1 MSTINTP
8 DQPIDRK
15 DVPFLK
21 FLISLPGEQL
31 QSFCRALQECSSQI
45 REDVLQMLEIAD
57 DDQASQLERSRA
69 LMTIADQ
76 LHLLPTQSLRDN
88 EGRLGMGLVESE
100 GLAAAEVPALA
111 VHIAKMDS
119 QEADFA
125 ERLRNLMKTKHIT
138 QKELA
143 KRIECSQPAISQML
157 NRKCRPQRK
166 TLLKLATA
174 LNVDVRELWP
184 DLEVAERLDTVAAF
198 QEDGYVMTAAE
209 AAALKDTA
217 QAKSR
222 IKGRSLPS
230 RKSNRGGK

>member
-8 DQPIDRK
+8 DQPIK
-15 DVPFLK
+15 PEVVPFLR
-21 FLISLPGEQL
+21 FLISMPPEQL
-31 QSFCRALQECSSQI
+31 QGFCGALLECSDQI
-45 REDVLQMLEIAD
+45 RDDVLQMFEIVED
-57 DDQASQLERSRA
+57 EQASSGERSRA

-157 NRKCRPQRK
+157 NRKSRPQRK
-166 TLLKLATA
+166 TLMKLARA
-174 LNVDVRELWP
+174 LGVDVRELWP

-198 QEDGYVMTAAE
+198 QADGYVMTDAE
-209 AAALKDTA
+209 AAALKDTT
-217 QAKSR
+217 QPKSR
-222 IKGRSLPS
+222 IKGRPLPL